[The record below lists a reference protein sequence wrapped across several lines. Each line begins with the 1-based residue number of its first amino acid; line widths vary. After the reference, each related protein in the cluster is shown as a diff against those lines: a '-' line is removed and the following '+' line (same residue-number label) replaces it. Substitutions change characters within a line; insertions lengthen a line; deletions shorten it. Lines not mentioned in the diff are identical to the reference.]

1 MKICKIYIKGF
12 QQFQDVALD
21 FTNPETGEAVDKV
34 CFIGSNGTGKST
46 ILGQIKDG
54 LNQISDV
61 DSLPVNIAYKRP
73 LTIFEF
79 KFESQFLYYI
89 ISDFQVGKYAFFSN
103 KRTITPAIFA
113 ELKNGDDIDLF
124 LTKIKSENNTN
135 DLSEVIKK
143 IQGKVALFINSPSE
157 ATSTDSLLINDVP
170 ETTVNEAL
178 SLNSGFPR
186 YAMVSP
192 DKINIFWK
200 ILVYNIRKR
209 EEDRDRYENTPEN
222 LSKIKQQ
229 LITEFDLMQPK
240 VLNHLNDVWERIL
253 SKAGLYFDVKGASNP
268 YQLTDNLKAY
278 IRLKSNDKHIP
289 YNELSSGIR
298 NYIFRIGHIFSLY
311 FNREIDLGFLL
322 VDEPENSLYPDFL
335 FELVETYQQ
344 IILDKR
350 GENNTQ
356 MFFAT
361 HNPIIA
367 AQFKPYERI
376 ILEWKEDGTVKA
388 NKGTTPEGDDPN
400 DILKKDFGLHQLMG
414 TVGIQQWN
422 KYLDLKRELKMTESI
437 EEKMSVAAEINKI
450 GQLYNFPG

>member
-376 ILEWKEDGTVKA
+376 ILEWTEDGTVKA

>member
-12 QQFQDVALD
+12 QQFQDVTLD
-21 FTNPETGEAVDKV
+21 LTNPETGEAVDKV

-46 ILGQIKDG
+46 ILAQIKDG
-54 LNQISDV
+54 LNQISKV
-61 DSLPVNIAYKRP
+61 ESTAVNLAYTRP

-79 KFESQFLYYI
+79 RFEDQFLYYI
-89 ISDFQVGKYAFFSN
+89 ISDFQVDKYGFFSN
-103 KRTITPAIFA
+103 EKTITPAIFA
-113 ELKNGDDIDLF
+113 ELKNDDDIKLF
-124 LTKIKSENNTN
+124 LSRIKSENNSN

-143 IQGKVALFINSPSE
+143 IEGKVALFINSPSE

-170 ETTVNEAL
+170 ETNVNEAL
-178 SLNSGFPR
+178 SLNKGFPR
-186 YAMVSP
+186 HASVSP

-209 EEDRDRYENTPEN
+209 EEDRDRYENLPEN

-229 LITEFDLMQPK
+229 LITEFDLLQPK
-240 VLNHLNDVWERIL
+240 VLNHLNNVWEKIL
-253 SKAGLYFDVKGASNP
+253 NKSGLYFDVKGASNP

-335 FELVETYQQ
+335 FELVEIYQQ

-356 MFFAT
+356 LFFAT

-400 DILKKDFGLHQLMG
+400 DILKKDFGLPQLMG
-414 TVGIQQWN
+414 AVGIQEWN
-422 KYLDLKRELKMTESI
+422 KYLDLKRELKTTESI
-437 EEKMSVAAEINKI
+437 DKKMSVAAEINKI

>member
-1 MKICKIYIKGF
+1 MKICRIYIKGF

>member
-1 MKICKIYIKGF
+1 M
-12 QQFQDVALD
+12 
-21 FTNPETGEAVDKV
+21 
-34 CFIGSNGTGKST
+34 
-46 ILGQIKDG
+46 
-54 LNQISDV
+54 
-61 DSLPVNIAYKRP
+61 
-73 LTIFEF
+73 
-79 KFESQFLYYI
+79 
-89 ISDFQVGKYAFFSN
+89 
-103 KRTITPAIFA
+103 
-113 ELKNGDDIDLF
+113 
-124 LTKIKSENNTN
+124 
-135 DLSEVIKK
+135 
-143 IQGKVALFINSPSE
+143 
-157 ATSTDSLLINDVP
+157 INDVP

-335 FELVETYQQ
+335 FELVEIYQQ
-344 IILDKR
+344 IIIDKR